1 MDTQDVS
8 TEVLFKLWPW
18 LEANK
23 NRLIA
28 GTAVLVIAAII
39 YSFIAWQHGQNEIN
53 AGEAFTQLVTSN
65 PSGLNPSAE
74 ANAFLGMASKYT
86 GTEAAQRAQL
96 QAASILFE
104 SGNYADALVQFQSF
118 ADSHSGP
125 LATIATLGVG
135 ASLEAQGKPDQAAVA
150 YQKIASGHAN
160 SAAYYQAEFS
170 LGRLAEKSGNLA
182 EAESHYEAAAQAGR
196 AGGSVSEEAQGRAYE
211 IKLKLSAAQK
221 SAQTTSSAQTTPS
234 FLSK

>member
-28 GTAVLVIAAII
+28 GGAALVVVAII
-39 YSFIAWQHGQNEIN
+39 YSFISWQHGQNEIN
-53 AGEAFTQLVTSN
+53 AGEAFTQLVSSN
-65 PSGLNPSAE
+65 PSGLSPSAE
-74 ANAFLGMASKYT
+74 ASAFLEMASKYA
-86 GTEAAQRAQL
+86 GTEAAQRARL

-104 SGNYADALVQFQSF
+104 SGNYADAQVQFQSF
-118 ADSHSGP
+118 ADSHNGP
-125 LATIATLGVG
+125 LAAIATLGEA
-135 ASLEAQGKPDQAAVA
+135 ASLEAQGKLDQAAVA
-150 YQKIASGHAN
+150 YQKIASGHGN
-160 SAAYYQAEFS
+160 SAAYFQAEFS

-182 EAESHYEAAAQAGR
+182 DAESHYEAAAQAGR
-196 AGGSVSEEAQGRAYE
+196 AGGSISEEAQGRAYE

-221 SAQTTSSAQTTPS
+221 PTQPTQSAQTIPS